1 MATKKP
7 STVTQLRQAKVEIA
21 RLEERNEEL
30 HKQWTKEISEHARAV
45 RELTIANAR
54 CMKLKGIIEYLEDQ
68 TRKQNESK

>member
-1 MATKKP
+1 MAIKKP
-7 STVTQLRQAKVEIA
+7 TTLAQVRQAKAEIV

-30 HKQWTKEISEHARAV
+30 HKQWTKEISEHARVV